1 MWVMKVL
8 TSVVASLMYA
18 AASSGLLWAVL
29 NMAWLSSASSLLV
42 DGVGLDGVASR
53 SLVAMT

>member
-8 TSVVASLMYA
+8 TSAVASLTYTV
-18 AASSGLLWAVL
+18 ASSGLLCAVL

-42 DGVGLDGVASR
+42 DGVSLGRVALR
-53 SLVAMT
+53 SSVAMM